1 MAQHQQRAGG
11 AAATL
16 PSAEHA
22 MLAWHLKPQSLRP
35 HPVWRAHANSRA
47 EGHVGE
53 DADGRRRAGLA
64 KLHEPARA
72 QGQPWVMQ
80 RPRHS
85 RAQLPAQARTHLRA
99 LCGAVTPSACSRA
112 SRAWPVRVAAAH
124 SASNRSSCLAHIVAA
139 GEELH
144 NPSGG
149 CLQCASSQR
158 RSEHVVVWCGL
169 GSSGEPWL
177 QLENHRAWWFAHTA
191 QYVAACPT
199 AGANRRLQHSSSHT
213 CHGQATRL
221 GPASGSHFGHR
232 DALVNDQWSCSAA
245 AAACTHQAGLGL
257 LGRAE
262 GTQRTMAMAISAEAS
277 ADANC
282 LLMPLQDAGRISI
295 LRLRACLFLCYPGG
309 IMSDNPTQ
317 QVAVPQQTSCNRS
330 CGR

>member
-1 MAQHQQRAGG
+1 
-11 AAATL
+11 
-16 PSAEHA
+16 
-22 MLAWHLKPQSLRP
+22 MLAWHLKPHSLRP
-35 HPVWRAHANSRA
+35 HPVGRAHAHSRA

-99 LCGAVTPSACSRA
+99 LCGAVTPSAPSRA

-149 CLQCASSQR
+149 CLQYASSQR

-177 QLENHRAWWFAHTA
+177 QLENHRVWWFAHTA

-213 CHGQATRL
+213 SGCHGQAQF
-221 GPASGSHFGHR
+221 GPATLAIGV
-232 DALVNDQWSCSAA
+232 LWSCSAA
-245 AAACTHQAGLGL
+245 AAVCTHQAGLGL

-295 LRLRACLFLCYPGG
+295 LRLRACLFLCYPSG
-309 IMSDNPTQ
+309 IMWDNPKQ